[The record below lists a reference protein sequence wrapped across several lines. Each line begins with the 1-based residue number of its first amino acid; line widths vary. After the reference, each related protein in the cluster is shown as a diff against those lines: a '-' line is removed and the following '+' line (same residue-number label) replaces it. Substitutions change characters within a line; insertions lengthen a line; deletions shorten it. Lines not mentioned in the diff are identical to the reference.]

1 MVTMIPKGMTVKT
14 IRNKLP
20 PLRAIGQVVLRTRF
34 LFFVFL
40 SAFIIILWRGFS
52 SSAANMQKFYCFG
65 PARSPM
71 EISQNEHANWHAHHQ
86 TPVLFNHHE
95 PFEVN
100 ATTISHID
108 LNPIKS
114 TRDAVKN
121 KERVLILTPLRDA
134 SFYIT
139 RHFDLLSQ
147 LTYPH
152 DLIDLAFLVSDTT
165 DDTVA
170 ILSSELQRIQTNP
183 DAAIPFRSVMIVE
196 KDFGV
201 VVAQSVEQRHSF
213 EFQGPRRKAMG
224 KARNYLLS
232 AAMKPDHSWVY
243 WRDVDIKD
251 SPKTILQDFIAHD
264 KDILV
269 PNVWFHRYENGRD
282 IEGRFDYNS
291 WQESEK
297 GLALAATLPKDTV
310 LAEGYK
316 QYDTGRKYMA
326 KMGDWRNNKDEEIE
340 LDGIGGVNIV
350 VKADVHRSGVN
361 FPAYAFE
368 NQAETE
374 GFAKMAKRAGY
385 QVIGLP
391 NYVVWHIDT
400 EEKPGN
406 LGRRPA

>member
-1 MVTMIPKGMTVKT
+1 MG
-14 IRNKLP
+14 RWENKLETNKNVSP
-20 PLRAIGQVVLRTRF
+20 YR
-34 LFFVFL
+34 
-40 SAFIIILWRGFS
+40 
-52 SSAANMQKFYCFG
+52 FYCFG

-232 AAMKPDHSWVY
+232 ASLKPDHSWVY

-269 PNVWFHRYENGRD
+269 PSAF
-282 IEGRFDYNS
+282 
-291 WQESEK
+291 K
-297 GLALAATLPKDTV
+297 LPS
-310 LAEGYK
+310 
-316 QYDTGRKYMA
+316 Q
-326 KMGDWRNNKDEEIE
+326 N
-340 LDGIGGVNIV
+340 
-350 VKADVHRSGVN
+350 
-361 FPAYAFE
+361 
-368 NQAETE
+368 
-374 GFAKMAKRAGY
+374 
-385 QVIGLP
+385 
-391 NYVVWHIDT
+391 
-400 EEKPGN
+400 
-406 LGRRPA
+406 